1 MAYTEFRFLQLVQDL
16 RSGDVRHR
24 QHHSCTACTSS
35 QASANSYSPT
45 GVNTCTAC
53 SANTGSSAA
62 SGGCHTSTGYHFSI
76 SSKRFPSSA
85 MSGGTSTMVGETFVA
100 SASSTVSSGNP
111 EDYPIIILSSSKLPW
126 AMHLRIGQQL
136 ETQAHTLRPTL

>member
-1 MAYTEFRFLQLVQDL
+1 MAHTEFRFVQDL

-53 SANTGSSAA
+53 SANTGSSSA
-62 SGGCHTSTGYHFSI
+62 SSGCHASTGHNFSI

-111 EDYPIIILSSSKLPW
+111 EDYPIIILSPSKLPW